1 MPSSLLFYLE
11 DSLLR
16 KFDFIFAL
24 ILAFLVAFIVVPTT
38 RESFIAFTS
47 VHPYIG
53 GFGKFVILASMG
65 ELLAIRI
72 TSGSWTKPV
81 GFIYRALIWG
91 FIGMVIAMV
100 FTIYAGGVTAAMDKG
115 LLPGQGS
122 VLAFAFL
129 TSLIMNLTF
138 GVSLFLFHR
147 MTDTYIDLRYKTP
160 RRTVTFTQ
168 VIHTIDWQNF
178 FTFVIGKTLPF
189 FWIPAQTI
197 TFMLAPEYRVLMAA
211 GLSLALGLLLSLAK
225 RGSRKQ
231 VSHI

>member
-1 MPSSLLFYLE
+1 LKKY
-11 DSLLR
+11 
-16 KFDFIFAL
+16 DFLFAL
-24 ILAFLVAFIVVPTT
+24 ILSLLVVYIAVPTT

-47 VHPYIG
+47 VHPYVG
-53 GFGKFVILASMG
+53 GFCKFVILASMG
-65 ELLAIRI
+65 ELLAIRL
-72 TSGSWTKPV
+72 TSGSWTKPA

-122 VLAFAFL
+122 ILAFAFL

-147 MTDTYIDLRYKTP
+147 MTDTYIDLLYKMP
-160 RRTVTFTQ
+160 RRKVTFAG
-168 VIHTIDWQNF
+168 VIHAVDWQNF
-178 FTFVIGKTLPF
+178 FSFVIGRTLPF

-197 TFMLAPEYRVLMAA
+197 TFMLPPEYRVLMAA
-211 GLSLALGLLLSLAK
+211 GLSLALGLILSLAK
-225 RGSRKQ
+225 MSSRKE
-231 VSHI
+231 VTVV